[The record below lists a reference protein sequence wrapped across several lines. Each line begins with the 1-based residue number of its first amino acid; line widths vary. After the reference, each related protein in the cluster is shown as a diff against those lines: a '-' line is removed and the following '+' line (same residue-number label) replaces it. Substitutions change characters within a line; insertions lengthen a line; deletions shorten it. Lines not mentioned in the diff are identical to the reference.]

1 MFKLPKALSAWN
13 TDAFEQTLKI
23 EIRNLGIDSLPLSHG
38 LDMGGYVDNGHIT
51 IMVLRAV
58 DAGVAIQCK
67 VGIFFTEVVPCCGC
81 PIEPMETGTG
91 GGFHW
96 NTRLFA
102 RFCLCH
108 QDTSQELPWVE

>member
-58 DAGVAIQCK
+58 DVGVAIQCK
-67 VGIFFTEVVPCCGC
+67 VGIFFTEIVPCCGC
-81 PIEPMETGTG
+81 PIEPMERDAYCVMQVRIDKSTADAEFVATPG
-91 GGFHW
+91 
-96 NTRLFA
+96 
-102 RFCLCH
+102 
-108 QDTSQELPWVE
+108 